1 MAEGR
6 QYIPK
11 QYKGR
16 EFGAGSITQAKVAT
30 KFYKTASADP
40 AKTDDTGE
48 GYIVGSVWTNTSS
61 GQVFICTSNSA
72 ENSTWIGQ
80 EGDNINLFLFQA
92 ATAVGRAGGFQDG
105 SGVTPLYQTSQIQR
119 MAIASEGDSTDIGE
133 LSTPTGTK
141 AFQGGVAKDGYPA
154 SYAYKA
160 TGVNSHPGNE
170 PVGEMIRFATSS
182 PSSSGDIGEMSNKH
196 AFGGS
201 ACNSSNWFVYGGG
214 NAATSPS
221 APYSNQIEKVTFAAS
236 ASASD
241 SGGDLSPTNLARFLA
256 YTDASNDRGY
266 FSGGYVNNPPGP
278 ETNTIAYFPLGISSG
293 NETDHAESTNTHS
306 QTGCNNSSTHG
317 YIIGN
322 FPTVTDIHKFTFASP
337 NTNTDVGDLIGASYE
352 QAGSSAPDT
361 GYAMGGGTYPPS
373 QSIDTIQKFSYTSDG
388 NASDVGEITEMSHDY
403 TAGWQD

>member
-1 MAEGR
+1 M
-6 QYIPK
+6 K
-11 QYKGR
+11 YKPDQIQTHEIKDATLEKGK
-16 EFGAGSITQAKVAT
+16 FSKKVVHVAAGAPV
-30 KFYKTASADP
+30 KTN
-40 AKTDDTGE
+40 DTGE
-48 GYIVGSVWTNTSS
+48 GYEQGSIWVDSTN
-61 GQVFICTSNSA
+61 GDMYICTDHSA
-72 ENSTWIGQ
+72 ENSTWQ
-80 EGDNINLFLFQA
+80 NMEGDDINLFLFQA